1 MKKMKASEIKRLQI
15 VAETQNGDFMIA
27 VSNDDKVKEFIAS
40 SCHFDKMKLLERL
53 KKSKR
58 NKDNQQL
65 VN

>member
-1 MKKMKASEIKRLQI
+1 MKASEIKKLQI

-27 VSNDDKVKEFIAS
+27 VSNDENVKEFIAS
-40 SCHFDKMKLLERL
+40 SCHFDKMKLLERFT
-53 KKSKR
+53 KSKR